1 MSKFSSRKAVFLAAA
16 TGAVFTG
23 INPAHAIMTG
33 PVPITNPG
41 AVLPSTPA
49 STNLNSLGFNATN
62 FASVWAMA
70 PTGFIPKL
78 MDVRLFTKGTLS
90 GSFTAT
96 NTNTAGS
103 LNIGPD
109 LVKYQERSN
118 NLTSVDLNATRT
130 LTSGSNPLP
139 AASVSNNTTNA
150 ITSVNP
156 PTPPGPAPTSPTCS
170 AGWVAGSLIGNSQ
183 IWNCTT
189 TTVTPSTA
197 TFSLSSAATS
207 TNWSL
212 IGTGSTYSVGN
223 SFWSAPTVA
232 IPTSVELIFTGFTP
246 TNQNAQLALNGSGSD
261 NYLVYTYDYVNA
273 QVPAPLPLVGA
284 GLAFGFSRRLR
295 LRIKSSASS
304 AS

>member
-1 MSKFSSRKAVFLAAA
+1 
-16 TGAVFTG
+16 
-23 INPAHAIMTG
+23 
-33 PVPITNPG
+33 
-41 AVLPSTPA
+41 
-49 STNLNSLGFNATN
+49 
-62 FASVWAMA
+62 
-70 PTGFIPKL
+70 
-78 MDVRLFTKGTLS
+78 LFTKGTLS

-103 LNIGPD
+103 LNIGPNS
-109 LVKYQERSN
+109 VKYQERSN

-130 LTSGSNPLP
+130 LISGSNPLP
-139 AASVSNNTTNA
+139 AASLSSTTTNQ

-156 PTPPGPAPTSPTCS
+156 PTPPGPAPASPACS
-170 AGWVAGSLIGNSQ
+170 GGWVAGTLIGNFQ
-183 IWNCTT
+183 VWNCTT

-232 IPTSVELIFTGFTP
+232 IPTSVELLFTGFTP
-246 TNQNAQLALNGSGSD
+246 TAQSAQLALNGNSAD